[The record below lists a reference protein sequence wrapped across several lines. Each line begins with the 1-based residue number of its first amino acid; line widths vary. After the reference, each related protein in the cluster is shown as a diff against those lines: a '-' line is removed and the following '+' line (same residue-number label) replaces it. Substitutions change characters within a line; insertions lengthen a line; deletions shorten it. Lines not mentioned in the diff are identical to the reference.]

1 MLLLLLL
8 LLHVC
13 YQCFYFS
20 NLSPLPTSRAVF
32 APSRLVF
39 SFRVHALGFGHF
51 GFGVTA
57 DVRVR
62 VIDNRRLGV
71 RWPHGERARRRCGRA
86 RDNFG
91 SLLWMLLLLRLC
103 VDNTFLLEV
112 DKKAE

>member
-1 MLLLLLL
+1 M
-8 LLHVC
+8 
-13 YQCFYFS
+13 
-20 NLSPLPTSRAVF
+20 
-32 APSRLVF
+32 
-39 SFRVHALGFGHF
+39 HALGFGHF

-91 SLLWMLLLLRLC
+91 SLLWLLLLRLC

>member
-1 MLLLLLL
+1 M
-8 LLHVC
+8 
-13 YQCFYFS
+13 
-20 NLSPLPTSRAVF
+20 
-32 APSRLVF
+32 
-39 SFRVHALGFGHF
+39 HALGFGHF

-62 VIDNRRLGV
+62 VIGNRRLRV

-91 SLLWMLLLLRLC
+91 SLLLLWMLLWRLC
-103 VDNTFLLEV
+103 VDTLEM